1 MLAKKVGLKEANG
14 GSAEDV
20 ANTVSTRSATKY
32 VEERRGLISG
42 KFHHKYPDDKEID
55 LTAEFRETISD
66 EVIDQIGREL
76 EEQDDLQIFK
86 ADTNPGLRKRT
97 PTEIN
102 NAREQLMNK
111 DGKTTTDPSLT
122 LFEEN
127 ANIIIDLNEM
137 NEELKK
143 SDV

>member
-1 MLAKKVGLKEANG
+1 MAKKVGLKEADG

-20 ANTVSTRSATKY
+20 ANTVSTRGATKY

-55 LTAEFRETISD
+55 LAAEFRETISD

-86 ADTNPGLRKRT
+86 TDTNPGLRKRT
-97 PTEIN
+97 ATEIN
-102 NAREQLMNK
+102 NAREQLNK
-111 DGKTTTDPSLT
+111 DGKTTTDPSLSI
-122 LFEEN
+122 FEEN
-127 ANIIIDLNEM
+127 ANIISDLNEM